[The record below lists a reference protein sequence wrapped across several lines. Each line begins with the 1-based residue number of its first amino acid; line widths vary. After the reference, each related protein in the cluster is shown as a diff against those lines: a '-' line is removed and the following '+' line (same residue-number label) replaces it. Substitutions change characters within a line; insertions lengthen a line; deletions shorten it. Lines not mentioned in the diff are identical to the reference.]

1 MLLYLACLSAIAYA
15 LWGVLLKHNPVS
27 KITVFNF
34 SVPVFGV
41 LLSEIML
48 SEESNVNPIN
58 LILTLILVSLG
69 IFMLNYKKS
78 KKTDSTEE

>member
-15 LWGVLLKHNPVS
+15 LWGVLLKHNPVA

-58 LILTLILVSLG
+58 LILTLILVSLR